1 MTEAFFLTTYGSPLL
16 QAMVGLGA
24 PSERIQHRIER
35 DLLRGVVAAEL
46 RSKIEHGFEVRGLEE
61 AVLRALVYVRLP
73 DAAFDER
80 GYRRAK
86 LIRDRRKSISA

>member
-24 PSERIQHRIER
+24 PSERSTRIER

-46 RSKIEHGFEVRGLEE
+46 RSKIEHGFEVGLEE